1 MMRNHF
7 HVKVSELKVIID
19 NCNTKSIKLWRDGN
33 QEYLINCSNDAC
45 ISLVKFKN
53 FHGSLGDFVFLKSQS
68 GVKKFIFSVEKL
80 SSGEMKGA
88 C

>member
-1 MMRNHF
+1 MH
-7 HVKVSELKVIID
+7 
-19 NCNTKSIKLWRDGN
+19 IKENMSRFLS
-33 QEYLINCSNDAC
+33 LIQDTTQTVLNDAC

-80 SSGEMKGA
+80 SSGELKGA